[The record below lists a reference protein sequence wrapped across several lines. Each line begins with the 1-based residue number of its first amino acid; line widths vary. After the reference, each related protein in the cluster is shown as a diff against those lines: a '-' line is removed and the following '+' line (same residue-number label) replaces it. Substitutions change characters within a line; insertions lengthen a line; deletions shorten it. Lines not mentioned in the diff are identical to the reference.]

1 MAYEK
6 RAGSKQ
12 QVPDPATVYERA
24 KPEAES
30 GQGRLDNNKATPARH
45 ADRIADTVG
54 NKQASRQLNADD
66 VTDGRATR
74 KPGRK

>member
-1 MAYEK
+1 MANQSK
-6 RAGSKQ
+6 PGSKQ

-30 GQGRLDNNKATPARH
+30 GQGRLDNNKATPTRRP
-45 ADRIADTVG
+45 DRIKDTVSH
-54 NKQASRQLNADD
+54 KQTSRQLNSDD

-74 KPGRK
+74 KPTRK